1 MFRDLNEKQKEAV
14 FWEGGPL
21 LIVAGAGSGKTK
33 TLTARLAFLIT
44 QKGVD
49 PQKIL
54 AITFTNK
61 AAEEMKSRVKN
72 FISKEKL
79 KINHFPFVGTFHSLG
94 AKILREEAK
103 LLKRTPNF
111 SIFDDDDSLR
121 LIKKIVK
128 EKSLSSF
135 YPATLMKKFS
145 WIKNELVE
153 EKRFFE
159 ESEEEKKDLIW
170 EIFQDYE
177 LALERNNAF
186 DFDDLIQKVVWL
198 FKNSEEIRKKHQKRY
213 HYILV
218 DEYQDINSA
227 QYWLLRLLVGEKGNL
242 NVVGDDAQS
251 IYSFRFSDF
260 RNFLNFEHDWP
271 QAKVVFLEQNYRSTK
286 NIIESSS
293 VLISKNTLGKK
304 KNLWTEN
311 EEGSLI
317 KVVEHQDEFEEA
329 NFIVEQAS
337 YFANQGKSV
346 GILFRTNAQSRPLEQ
361 LFLEAGKDYNLFGAF
376 SFYER
381 KEIKD
386 VVAGLRLAF
395 NPNDEISKER
405 LKTNFSQKITLL
417 WRETFSSF
425 KKEASPLQLIEAFLE
440 ITNYLE
446 RLKKDYSNYQERWEN
461 IQELIYF
468 ASQFESLAD
477 FLEKVSLV
485 SPLDLTWQR
494 RKRKTK
500 NPLVPS
506 LMTIHLAKGL
516 EFDVVLVAGVNE
528 GILPHQRSLFS
539 LPDLEEERRLMYV
552 AMTRARKELFLNF
565 YGTPSRFLYEIPP
578 EKVEF
583 WGRNLEDE
591 EGWIDYN

>member
-14 FWEGGPL
+14 FWEGGAL

-128 EKSLSSF
+128 EKGLSSF

-361 LFLEAGKDYNLFGAF
+361 LFLEMGKDYNLFGAF

-417 WRETFSSF
+417 WEEALSSF
-425 KKEASPLQLIEAFLE
+425 KKEAPPLQLIEAFLK

>member
-14 FWEGGPL
+14 FWEGGAL

-417 WRETFSSF
+417 WEEALSSF
-425 KKEASPLQLIEAFLE
+425 KKEAPPLQLIEAFLK